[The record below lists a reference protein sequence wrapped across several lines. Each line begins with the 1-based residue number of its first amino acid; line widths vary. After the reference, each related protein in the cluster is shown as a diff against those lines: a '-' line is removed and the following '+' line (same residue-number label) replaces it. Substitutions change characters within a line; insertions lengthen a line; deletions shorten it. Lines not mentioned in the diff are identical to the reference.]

1 MKLNFITKDNQVL
14 PVVDYRYST
23 IDELIENVVK
33 CTVSSDRENQTIMTV
48 TVFVDRPDIPKIQPP
63 SFTVDGVLDTGRN
76 L

>member
-14 PVVDYRYST
+14 PVVDDDRL
-23 IDELIENVVK
+23 IDNVMK

>member
-14 PVVDYRYST
+14 PVVDDYRFSLSN
-23 IDELIENVVK
+23 IEGLIENVVK

-48 TVFVDRPDIPKIQPP
+48 TVFVDRPDIQPP

>member
-14 PVVDYRYST
+14 PVVDDDRL
-23 IDELIENVVK
+23 IDNVMK

-48 TVFVDRPDIPKIQPP
+48 TVFVDRPDIQPP

>member
-14 PVVDYRYST
+14 PVVDDDRL
-23 IDELIENVVK
+23 IDNVMK

-48 TVFVDRPDIPKIQPP
+48 TVFVDRPDIPP

>member
-48 TVFVDRPDIPKIQPP
+48 TVFVDRPDIQPP